1 MKLNKKKVV
10 VVSLAV
16 SVVAILS
23 FGTIAW
29 FSDSDS
35 VTNNFHVAGKDG
47 DADDIFS
54 VDVMEAVD
62 ADKDGVYEYADDKTI
77 GLEGEN
83 LDEWLYDDI
92 TPNEELLKR
101 VSTKNTGSYAQWV
114 RMKVTVDEELI
125 TLLEQYQLSF
135 TDLLKDKEGG
145 LYDGW
150 DYRGATTLNFNSDAR
165 WSHDTATDVE
175 KNADGTYTYTF
186 YYNRVLEKGS
196 SAILFTAVHIPEK
209 FTQAD
214 MATLDANAF
223 SMVIKGEAIQAD
235 NTADNVRD
243 AFTLVEA
250 TQPF

>member
-10 VVSLAV
+10 VASLAV
-16 SVVAILS
+16 SLIAILS
-23 FGTIAW
+23 FGTLAW

-35 VTNNFHVAGKDG
+35 VTNNFHVAGEDG

-125 TLLEQYQLSF
+125 SLLEKYQLSF
-135 TDLLKDKEGG
+135 TDLLKDKEGR

-150 DYRGATTLNFNSDAR
+150 DYREAVTLDFNSYAR
-165 WSHDTATDVE
+165 WSHDATDDVE

-186 YYNRVLEKGS
+186 YCNSVLEENS
-196 SAILFTAVHIPEK
+196 SVILFTTVHIPAQ

-223 SMVIKGEAIQAD
+223 SMVITGEAVQAD